1 MKPPYKPKQNDPA
14 FWTEEAKAEHKLRG
28 RADALCREG
37 KIQEAKN
44 MMAVNNLY
52 WPPFAA
58 TPTGHNWTEEA
69 KRVVAENGKL
79 GGRPK
84 GIPPNVVKFVTIAS
98 PQDQANLVDNI
109 AQAVATGKMT
119 QARLSQCG
127 PVTDADK
134 AAIVRLTQMPIEEF
148 NSKLMDKLGTFA
160 DEVLEVMQRKLRED
174 KFKPGELSFAMM
186 VALQQRQ
193 NLDGRSAIAN
203 ANIGTQVN
211 IFQAGGKTK
220 EEMIASLL
228 PKPKQVIPVKAEPT
242 P

>member
-1 MKPPYKPKQNDPA
+1 MSKKPDQNDPEY
-14 FWTEEAKAEHKLRG
+14 WTPERRHEHKLRG
-28 RADALCREG
+28 QADSLCRQG
-37 KIQEAKN
+37 KIQEAKDL
-44 MMAVNNLY
+44 MALSKLY
-52 WPPFAA
+52 WPPFPN
-58 TPTGHNWTEEA
+58 TPDPYNNDEA
-69 KRVVAENGKL
+69 GQARARENGKN
-79 GGRPK
+79 GGAPA
-84 GIPPNVVKFVTIAS
+84 GNQNGVKLFTVAS
-98 PQDQANLVDNI
+98 PQDAELLIDNV
-109 AQAVATGKMT
+109 AQAVATGTFKA
-119 QARLSQCG
+119 QKLAALG
-127 PVTDADK
+127 PITKKDK
-134 AAIVRLTQMPIEEF
+134 EMLVRLTQMPIEEF

-228 PKPKQVIPVKAEPT
+228 PQPKPVIPVKAEEP